1 MGIPPSTFQQSGWGI
16 LRRNLTHRP
25 CVGGHDDVAVGRRDH
40 ENPGGPRRQRSPG
53 MPMKP
58 LCLLL
63 RTALE
68 VLEAMLSSERF
79 RYPVAQPAK
88 GDSRSSRAR
97 RPGSSRAGRSFKA
110 SHSSRA
116 SAGNENLV
124 RSASTR
130 WAATTRLVSANS
142 VSVPPSASTARS
154 ISRRVSGEVRNST
167 RSVLAREVVIATP
180 SLYGQCTASGQKR
193 QGRRSRRGLIHPV
206 EDCLGVKE

>member
-1 MGIPPSTFQQSGWGI
+1 M
-16 LRRNLTHRP
+16 
-25 CVGGHDDVAVGRRDH
+25 
-40 ENPGGPRRQRSPG
+40 E
-53 MPMKP
+53 PM
-58 LCLLL
+58 CLLL

-68 VLEAMLSSERF
+68 VLEVMFSGERF

-124 RSASTR
+124 RLANTR
-130 WAATTRLVSANS
+130 WAATTKLVSANS

-167 RSVLAREVVIATP
+167 RSVLVRGVVIATI
-180 SLYGQCTASGQKR
+180 LFDCCTASVR
-193 QGRRSRRGLIHPV
+193 QPVRDDKGPGRRNLRHRLLTPEACSSG
-206 EDCLGVKE
+206 